1 MYAIDFMGFSRR
13 DRLKRYV
20 YGKRTVRY
28 EETGM
33 DMESIGLLWVG
44 IRIWEVL
51 SHFL

>member
-1 MYAIDFMGFSRR
+1 MYAIDLTVFSRR
-13 DRLKRYV
+13 DTLKPYG

-28 EETGM
+28 EGTGM